1 MPGWLT
7 DGIGGLIEKGLDAAM
22 RWLLKSLLSA
32 LQVVLDGIS
41 QWWLGISGPGMG
53 EGSPAAAV
61 QSSTIYFVAVAGIIG
76 TAFGIVRVVRTHSK
90 DASVDLV
97 MAMFSTVAVTAI
109 GGTAATYLLK
119 ASDAVSPWLLTNITG
134 QSEDERTSL
143 YTMLDIMPGDQ
154 SAKFVIGLAIIS
166 VILVLVAAL
175 ASIVN
180 ALFVVFSYGMVAVL
194 VGLLPIFA
202 AQSQTQGG
210 KERFWKVMGW
220 IFAAVLYK
228 PTAAVIY
235 GVGSLWIKGMVADD
249 QKGDAFAELISLIS
263 GMVVIIM
270 ACLALPALI
279 KIVTVATTEQ
289 ARGVSAGGAIA
300 AGAGAIA
307 VGSLG
312 LAAAAGGGAATGAS
326 AASTG
331 GANAGLSS
339 TGDALGGATGGA
351 ASSGGGA
358 PGGASAASSGG
369 GSVSSGGSPG
379 GGPSSGSSSS
389 EGGSGSASTPH
400 AESGS
405 AASGAV
411 PSSTTSPGS
420 ATPAGGG
427 SGGGATGG
435 NGSSGSSGATGSNGA
450 RDSSA
455 PGGMSGSSAA
465 SGSGSESAP
474 KGESSAS
481 GGGSVPN
488 SGAGAS
494 SSGGEHASAAPVG
507 GGGGGGSAATPTGS
521 SDSGNVMSP
530 NMARALAEAGR
541 FTTSSVGRHLQDL
554 ENVEH

>member
-22 RWLLKSLLSA
+22 RWLLKSLLGA

-41 QWWLGISGPGMG
+41 EWWLGISGPGMG

-61 QSSTIYFVAVAGIIG
+61 QNSTIYFVAVAGIIG

-119 ASDAVSPWLLTNITG
+119 ASDAVSPWLLSNITG
-134 QSEDERTSL
+134 QGDDERTSL
-143 YTMLDIMPGDQ
+143 YTMLAIMPGDQ
-154 SAKFVIGLAIIS
+154 SGKFVIGLAIVS

-175 ASIVN
+175 ASVVN
-180 ALFVVFSYGMVAVL
+180 ALFVIFSYGMVAVL

-202 AQSQTQGG
+202 AQSQTQAG

-228 PTAAVIY
+228 PTAAIIY
-235 GVGSLWIKGMVADD
+235 GVGSLWIKGMVSDD

-279 KIVTVATTEQ
+279 KIVTVATTDQ
-289 ARGVSAGGAIA
+289 ARGVGAGGAIA

-312 LAAAAGGGAATGAS
+312 LAAAVGGGAATGAS
-326 AASTG
+326 GASAGGGSAGLGSAGAALGGGSEGAATG
-331 GANAGLSS
+331 GGN
-339 TGDALGGATGGA
+339 ALGGA
-351 ASSGGGA
+351 SSM
-358 PGGASAASSGG
+358 SSGG
-369 GSVSSGGSPG
+369 GSSSPG
-379 GGPSSGSSSS
+379 ASHQSGPSM
-389 EGGSGSASTPH
+389 
-400 AESGS
+400 
-405 AASGAV
+405 
-411 PSSTTSPGS
+411 
-420 ATPAGGG
+420 
-427 SGGGATGG
+427 
-435 NGSSGSSGATGSNGA
+435 GSSGSQERGGSASASDAGAGSPASGAASASTAGSDSPATGSNGA
-450 RDSSA
+450 SGSGGATNSSA
-455 PGGMSGSSAA
+455 PGGTSGSSAA
-465 SGSGSESAP
+465 SGSVGESSP
-474 KGESSAS
+474 RGESSAS
-481 GGGSVPN
+481 GGSVPD
-488 SGAGAS
+488 SGSGVS

-507 GGGGGGSAATPTGS
+507 GGGGGSAAAPTGS
-521 SDSGNVMSP
+521 RDSGNVMSP

-541 FTTSSVGRHLQDL
+541 FTATSAGRHIQDL
-554 ENVEH
+554 ENVER